1 LTARLELSLIAPY
14 ILGAAMEGIAML
26 VLRSSPASPF
36 ARKVRI
42 AAAILGLSEQIEVIG
57 ANVADPDD
65 ALLRQNPLGKIPVL
79 VAEDGEAIFDSRVIL
94 EYLDGLVGGGALL
107 PRDQPARIRAL
118 TLQALADG
126 LMDAALLQVYE
137 KRFRQPPERSASWVG
152 RQADKASRALA
163 ALEVNPPEAS
173 ARHVGAIALACA
185 LGYLDLR
192 LEGRWR
198 ADHPRL
204 VAWLDAFAA
213 AVPAF
218 EATRCVE

>member
-1 LTARLELSLIAPY
+1 
-14 ILGAAMEGIAML
+14 ML
-26 VLRSSPASPF
+26 VLRSSSASPF

-42 AAAILGLSEQIEVIG
+42 AAAMLGLGERIEIVG
-57 ANVADPDD
+57 ANVVDPDQ

-79 VAEDGEAIFDSRVIL
+79 VAEDGQAIFDSRVIL
-94 EYLDGLVGGGALL
+94 EYLDGLVGGGRLI
-107 PRDQPARIRAL
+107 PRDGPARMRAL

-126 LMDAALLQVYE
+126 LMDAAVLQVYE
-137 KRFRQPPERSASWVG
+137 KRFREPAERSTTWVG
-152 RQADKASRALA
+152 RQADKVSRALA
-163 ALEVNPPEAS
+163 ALEADPPDAS

-198 ADHPRL
+198 AAHPRL
-204 VAWLDAFAA
+204 VAWLDAFAE

-218 EATRCVE
+218 AATGYAE